1 VTGSIL
7 SWGTGWNTIIFA
19 EYLPSTKVG
28 EQPISVPGLGSLLD
42 KAGYEFGNTVVL
54 IFLLGIVAVIVLSM
68 EGFVWRRL
76 LRKFEKYH
84 VEV

>member
-1 VTGSIL
+1 LPAIVTGSIL
-7 SWGTGWNTIIFA
+7 SWGTGWNTIIFS
-19 EYLPSTKVG
+19 EYLPSTDV
-28 EQPISVPGLGSLLD
+28 SVPGIGSLLD

-54 IFLLGIVAVIVLSM
+54 IFMLSIIATIVLLM
-68 EGFVWRRL
+68 EALVWRRL